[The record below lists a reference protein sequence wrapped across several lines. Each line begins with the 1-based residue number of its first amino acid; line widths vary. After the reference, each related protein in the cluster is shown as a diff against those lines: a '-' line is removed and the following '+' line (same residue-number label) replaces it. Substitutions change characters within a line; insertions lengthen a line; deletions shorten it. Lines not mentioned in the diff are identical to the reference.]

1 MLCPAPALGTM
12 LPIRL
17 IGAGVNFYDFQSGVA
32 T

>member
-1 MLCPAPALGTM
+1 MSFLAHMLGTM

-17 IGAGVNFYDFQSGVA
+17 IGACVNFYDFQSGVA